1 MDGHYKMINRKIV
14 FLALLNLFI
23 FVYFQM
29 GDTAPV
35 GGHQAL
41 IELHP
46 EKMQL
51 LTEQQ
56 VQALPPAS
64 AKE

>member
-1 MDGHYKMINRKIV
+1 MIHRNIAV
-14 FLALLNLFI
+14 LVLLNLLI

-29 GDTAPV
+29 GDTAP
-35 GGHQAL
+35 GHQAL